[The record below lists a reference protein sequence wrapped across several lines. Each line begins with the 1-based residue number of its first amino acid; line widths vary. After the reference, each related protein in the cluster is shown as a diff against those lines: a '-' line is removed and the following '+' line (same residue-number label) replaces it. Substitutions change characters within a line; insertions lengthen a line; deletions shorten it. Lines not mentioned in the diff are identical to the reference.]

1 MNRQLE
7 VAGIAGTST
16 PSPATSNCRLGVG
29 SIRPLQRPKAGGLR
43 PQPRWSPM
51 TLATRQRLLD
61 FDRGAGR
68 FQVLLDL
75 LGFFLRSAFL
85 DRATGFGQ
93 ILGFLQAQAG
103 DRADHLDDLDL
114 LVAGRL
120 QDHVEL
126 GLLFDRG
133 GSSGRTGSHGDRGG
147 GGHAELLF
155 HRLDQLHHL
164 DEGLAADRFDDLF
177 VGKGHLDTS
186 GYLMLE
192 NVCGRLS
199 TELLPQAAFCWPTAL
214 VTRATCEA
222 GSASTRT
229 RSVAGWTM
237 TLRSVD
243 TASSR
248 VGSEARTSTWVP
260 GYFCPP
266 IATRRGFNLS
276 FALAN
281 SLIRRPAAPG
291 SSFEKAYS
299 RGPVSSS
306 WTMA

>member
-29 SIRPLQRPKAGGLR
+29 SGQPLQRPKAGGLR
-43 PQPRWSPM
+43 PQPRGRLV
-51 TLATRQRLLD
+51 TQATRQRLLD

-75 LGFFLRSAFL
+75 LGVFLRSAFL
-85 DRATGFGQ
+85 DHATGFGQ
-93 ILGFLQAQAG
+93 VLGFLQAQAG

-114 LVAGRL
+114 LVARRL
-120 QDHVEL
+120 HGHVEL
-126 GLLFDRG
+126 GLLLGG
-133 GSSGRTGSHGDRGG
+133 GSGGGRPGSHGHRGG
-147 GGHAELLF
+147 GGDAELLF

-164 DEGLAADRFDDLF
+164 DEGLAADRVDDLF
-177 VGKGHLDTS
+177 IGKGHLDTS

-192 NVCGRLS
+192 NVCGRVS
-199 TELLPQAAFCWPTAL
+199 TELLPQAAFCWPTAF

-229 RSVAGWTM
+229 SMVAGWTM
-237 TLRSVD
+237 TLSSID
-243 TASSR
+243 SAWSR

-266 IATRRGFNLS
+266 IATRRGFSLS

-299 RGPVSSS
+299 RGPVSLS